1 MIRRRSK
8 HQQTVSPASIAP
20 PAEIRPWQWFL
31 LAAAAPI
38 VLCAAKLNL
47 DLWHDEIYTL
57 VEFVAA
63 GPEKIVTDY
72 SAPNNHVFYSLL
84 LWPVHL
90 VSTSNFALRLPSLAF
105 AAATLWLTFRAGC
118 RLGNEKVGALATL
131 LLGLNQMFLIHAMQV
146 RGYGLSMLLFVWLV
160 NLAIPDRLALSM
172 ARRLQIILVGA
183 AFLYVM
189 PTNLLFFLP
198 LATVA
203 FAWANWP
210 PRGGAQRTDAPES
223 NALQA
228 ERHTGRSLQRQL
240 PSGADAA
247 APSQITAGDTSS
259 TARRLA
265 SVGVAWTAAIALA
278 AVCYAPI
285 ARQALEHRGPPAP
298 FSAGGLFAAVEN
310 FLKPATHDYLLLAP
324 LFLLGPFAW
333 AVRRSRGKEAASP
346 ALLLLVA
353 FVFCGGFFL
362 SAALGIS
369 PFPRNFCPLLPLV
382 ALAQGWTLAELAAS
396 VPWKNPVAERAKPLA
411 AALLVVAVLAPQLA
425 TYPHRLDAYCRE
437 HPGAHDGYFN
447 YYAAHY
453 QPAAAVDRVRE
464 LTADGRP
471 FRVCFADDDHWNL
484 LYYFQRAG
492 QRLSMEAATNDSEAR
507 SMIYVVAP
515 FAADWHEIAS
525 KCGVP
530 AETLKKLPVIDDF
543 GYYRLHR
550 SEQPLPL
557 GK

>member
-1 MIRRRSK
+1 MTRRRSK
-8 HQQTVSPASIAP
+8 HKIASPPASIAQ

-31 LAAAAPI
+31 LAAAAPLA
-38 VLCAAKLNL
+38 LCAARLNL

-90 VSTSNFALRLPSLAF
+90 VSTSNFALRFPSLAF
-105 AAATLWLTFRAGC
+105 AAATLWLTFRAGL
-118 RLGNEKVGALATL
+118 RLGSEKVGALATL
-131 LLGLNQMFLIHAMQV
+131 LLGLNQMFLIHAIQV

-160 NLAIPDRLALSM
+160 NLAIPDRLAFSM

-198 LATVA
+198 LAAVA

-210 PRGGAQRTDAPES
+210 PRGGARRNEDRES
-223 NALQA
+223 SALRA
-228 ERHTGRSLQRQL
+228 ERHRGRSLQRQL
-240 PSGADAA
+240 PSNADTA
-247 APSQITAGDTSS
+247 APIQITAGDMSS

-265 SVGVAWTAAIALA
+265 AVGVAWTAAIALA

-298 FSAGGLFAAVEN
+298 FSAAGLFAAIEN
-310 FLKPATHDYLLLAP
+310 FLKPAMHDDLLLAP
-324 LFLLGPFAW
+324 LFLLGLFAW
-333 AVRRSRGKEAASP
+333 AVRRSRGQEAASP
-346 ALLLLVA
+346 ALLLLAA
-353 FVFCGGFFL
+353 FVFCSAFAL
-362 SAALGIS
+362 AAALGIS
-369 PFPRNFCPLLPLV
+369 PFPRNFCPLIPLI
-382 ALAQGWTLAELAAS
+382 ALAQGWTLDELTES
-396 VPWKNPVAERAKPLA
+396 VPGKSPFAERAKPLA

-425 TYPHRLDAYCRE
+425 TYPQRLDAYCRE
-437 HPGAHDGYFN
+437 HSSAHDGYFN

-453 QPAAAVDRVRE
+453 QPSAAVERVQE
-464 LTADGRP
+464 LTSDGRP
-471 FRVCFADDDHWNL
+471 FRVCFADEDHWNL

-492 QRLSMEAATNDSEAR
+492 QRLSIDAATDDGEAR

-515 FAADWHEIAS
+515 VAADWRGIAS